1 MNMAQPNVARE
12 PSMEEILASI
22 RKIIESNEP
31 GAGNAI
37 SPSLPP
43 VYAATDDDADDI
55 HLTVDDELVASAFDD
70 APQRFVAAN
79 SQGVPAEPEVP
90 ARALSLADVAA
101 RVRATSER
109 GPLQAGTARD
119 APQPRELPPAMA
131 ARFQEAGLEAA
142 AGRSSH
148 SALAD
153 ATPAA
158 PAPAIERH
166 PEVVVPIRPV
176 ALATPQDGGDVAPAP
191 AVAEVPA
198 AERSAEFDASRAEPA
213 FPPQAHAHVHA
224 HVHAEPAVE
233 IRFLPQVQEEVQ
245 QVLLSEAAG
254 EQIARSFG
262 ELAAAIDGGER
273 RSLDEIAQEMLR
285 PMLQD
290 WLDDNLPTLVE
301 RLVREEIERVARGP
315 RR

>member
-43 VYAATDDDADDI
+43 VYAVSDEDADDI
-55 HLTVDDELVASAFDD
+55 HLTVDDELISSDFDE
-70 APQRFVAAN
+70 APSEQSLPRFVAAN
-79 SQGVPAEPEVP
+79 SQGTASEQDVP

-101 RVRATSER
+101 RVRASSDR
-109 GPLQAGTARD
+109 GPAQSNMARE
-119 APQPRELPPAMA
+119 APQPRELPAAMA
-131 ARFQEAGLEAA
+131 ARFLEARVEPA
-142 AGRSSH
+142 AAPLLH
-148 SALAD
+148 SALTDAMPAD
-153 ATPAA
+153 HA
-158 PAPAIERH
+158 PMIALH

-176 ALATPQDGGDVAPAP
+176 GSAPQQSRDLVEATPASTETKGPEA
-191 AVAEVPA
+191 
-198 AERSAEFDASRAEPA
+198 RAEFGSARSEREFA
-213 FPPQAHAHVHA
+213 PQAYAA
-224 HVHAEPAVE
+224 PTSEN
-233 IRFLPQVQEEVQ
+233 RLLPQVQEEVQ

-254 EQIARSFG
+254 EQIARSFD
-262 ELAAAIDGGER
+262 ELVAAIDGGER
-273 RSLDEIAQEMLR
+273 RSLDEIAQDMLR